1 MVKLEEV
8 EDAAF
13 LEKPETSRNN
23 ALFQEEDDD
32 DFTDTGKSSPSPSPT
47 SGPSRISWHHPQTDS
62 EISSIAGDDDLD
74 ESLYDRL
81 AALKDIVPPQQ
92 RATLSKFAQN
102 TSSAV
107 STGISYGGKGLWV
120 IISSVL
126 LLGIP
131 YALALSEEQA
141 LMEAERQQSMMQD
154 GAQGLMAAGGEAE
167 GSGQAKPA
175 L

>member
-32 DFTDTGKSSPSPSPT
+32 DFTDT
-47 SGPSRISWHHPQTDS
+47 DS
-62 EISSIAGDDDLD
+62 EISSITGDDDLD

-92 RATLSKFAQN
+92 RASLSKFASN

-154 GAQGLMAAGGEAE
+154 GAQGLMAAGGEVE